1 MALIS
6 HTRSHSTKKPL
17 SGLCLSV
24 CDVGFLSARSATNAN
39 NELRARQ
46 PRLYSEFRSCVGESR
61 GSRPGLPV
69 LISLMV
75 SVDGEQH

>member
-6 HTRSHSTKKPL
+6 HTEPLYKKAVEWPV
-17 SGLCLSV
+17 SV

-46 PRLYSEFRSCVGESR
+46 PRLDSEFRSCVGESR
-61 GSRPGLPV
+61 GGRPGLPV
-69 LISLMV
+69 
-75 SVDGEQH
+75 